1 MHDYLSDITI
11 ARALQLRCDS
21 NKGAANDQAA
31 SIELEVVATPR
42 ANGGECLVDA
52 FFDPKALGAQR
63 KGHLAGDANFLSQL
77 KAALAKLG
85 FPTDSLVYASDAAQ
99 DDHLVAFE
107 AGSDFAQAVLKLVA
121 NSNGDGAVA
130 AA

>member
-1 MHDYLSDITI
+1 MHDYISDITI

-42 ANGGECLVDA
+42 ANGDECLVDA
-52 FFDPKALGAQR
+52 FFDPAALGKQR
-63 KGHLAGDANFLSQL
+63 KGHLAGDANFLSQI
-77 KAALAKLG
+77 KAALATLG
-85 FPTDSLVYASDAAQ
+85 FPTESLVYASDAAQ
-99 DDHLVAFE
+99 DEHLVAFE
-107 AGSDFAQAVLKLVA
+107 AGGDFARAVLKMVA
-121 NSNGDGAVA
+121 NSNGDEAVA

>member
-21 NKGAANDQAA
+21 NKGATNDQAA

-42 ANGGECLVDA
+42 VNGGECLVDA
-52 FFDPKALGAQR
+52 FFNPASLAAQR
-63 KGHLAGDANFLSQL
+63 KGHLAGDANFLSL
-77 KAALAKLG
+77 IKAELAKLG
-85 FPTDSLVYASDAAQ
+85 FPTDTLVYASEAAQ

-107 AGSDFAQAVLKLVA
+107 AGSDFAQAVLKLAA
-121 NSNGDGAVA
+121 NSNGDA
-130 AA
+130 AAA

>member
-42 ANGGECLVDA
+42 TNGGECLVDA
-52 FFDPKALGAQR
+52 FFDPAALGAQR

>member
-21 NKGAANDQAA
+21 NKGARNDQDA

-42 ANGGECLVDA
+42 VNGGECLVDA
-52 FFDPKALGAQR
+52 FFDPASLAAQR
-63 KGHLAGDANFLSQL
+63 KGHLAGDANFLSQI

-85 FPTDSLVYASDAAQ
+85 FPTDTLVYASEAAQ
-99 DDHLVAFE
+99 DEHLVAFE
-107 AGSDFAQAVLKLVA
+107 AGSDFARAVLKLAA
-121 NSNGDGAVA
+121 NSNGDA
-130 AA
+130 AAA